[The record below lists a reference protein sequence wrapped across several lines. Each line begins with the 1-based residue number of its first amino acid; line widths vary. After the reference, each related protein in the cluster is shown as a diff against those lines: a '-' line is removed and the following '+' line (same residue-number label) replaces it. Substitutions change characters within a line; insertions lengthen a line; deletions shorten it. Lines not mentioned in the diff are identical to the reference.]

1 MKIFLISRTIEVSPK
16 IKNVPIFPQKF
27 FLMFRETNLLIF
39 QDVTYHIRETIMRI
53 IILIAI
59 VIIIIIIIIIIFTET

>member
-16 IKNVPIFPQKF
+16 IKNVPIFPQKC

-59 VIIIIIIIIIIFTET
+59 VIIIIIIIIVFTET